1 MSEKNS
7 IKNKIYLILIQKR
20 LIITDIKKELKKHY
34 EIDISES
41 DIRVYLK
48 RLFDKKK
55 IKKLERD
62 GRYVVYTAIKKES
75 MNDLDKFRNGFNQYH
90 TLFKKLTKTDV
101 TVENLKDLA
110 KDTLDFNL
118 LKQLEKEMVK

>member
-1 MSEKNS
+1 MIKLNEKNS

-20 LIITDIKKELKKHY
+20 LVITDIKKELKKHY

-48 RLFDKKK
+48 RLFDKNK

-62 GRYVVYTAIKKES
+62 GRYVVYTAISKES
-75 MNDLDKFRNGFNQYH
+75 NDTFKNSLRKLYNFMSNEDKCELKEINESDIVF
-90 TLFKKLTKTDV
+90 LTRI
-101 TVENLKDLA
+101 
-110 KDTLDFNL
+110 
-118 LKQLEKEMVK
+118 KEMIQ